1 MLPLKVQTFIFECMA
16 VHNATQC
23 CYNLYC
29 CSADLSLKLMDVLA
43 HSDRST
49 AAKL

>member
-1 MLPLKVQTFIFECMA
+1 MPLKVQTFIFECMA

-29 CSADLSLKLMDVLA
+29 CSADFSLKLMNVPAD
-43 HSDRST
+43 SDRST
-49 AAKL
+49 TAKL